1 MVDRKRHPDY
11 QQVTAHLHK
20 DLVVTLK
27 LYCATQRT
35 TITEAVEHALTEFL
49 RSPSNNMADDEILTV
64 NSASKEESNQ
74 LALLILSQLA
84 KGERPSNPDLVIV
97 AEAAGV
103 HTAELIALCDRLFG
117 KGKNSNGVR

>member
-11 QQVTAHLHK
+11 QQVTAHLHQ
-20 DLVVTLK
+20 DLVVKLK

-35 TITEAVEHALTEFL
+35 TITEAVEQALTKFL
-49 RSPSNNMADDEILTV
+49 RSPSDSTADDDTLTV

-74 LALLILSQLA
+74 LALFILSQLA

-103 HTAELIALCDRLFG
+103 RTAELIALCDRLFG
-117 KGKNSNGVR
+117 KGKNPNGVR

>member
-1 MVDRKRHPDY
+1 MVDRARSPEYLPIQGH
-11 QQVTAHLHK
+11 VHK
-20 DLVVTLK
+20 DI
-27 LYCATQRT
+27 ATQFRVWCKANRVTISEVMETALEHYLNHQQST
-35 TITEAVEHALTEFL
+35 T
-49 RSPSNNMADDEILTV
+49 